1 MGCLVRMTRLLY
13 LGLMMPNTMP
23 GGIRHPRPRLLVLLP
38 AVKDLVPTSQRQ
50 AKLVGCVNAG
60 IAGGEHHVNLRRVG
74 RSNVNTRSSK
84 PSTAS
89 GSTAVAQ
96 ALDPTVAPRVQCPC
110 LYGPRQPPLRPCV
123 LLPKAAALQ
132 LPQPHLCVT
141 THTPRTWRALTKRA
155 VGRKADGSACKE
167 CYI

>member
-38 AVKDLVPTSQRQ
+38 AVKDLEPTSQRQ

-110 LYGPRQPPLRPCV
+110 LYGPRQPPFDLACFSARQQRCNYHSHTFA
-123 LLPKAAALQ
+123 LP
-132 LPQPHLCVT
+132 P
-141 THTPRTWRALTKRA
+141 TPRGLGAP
-155 VGRKADGSACKE
+155 
-167 CYI
+167 